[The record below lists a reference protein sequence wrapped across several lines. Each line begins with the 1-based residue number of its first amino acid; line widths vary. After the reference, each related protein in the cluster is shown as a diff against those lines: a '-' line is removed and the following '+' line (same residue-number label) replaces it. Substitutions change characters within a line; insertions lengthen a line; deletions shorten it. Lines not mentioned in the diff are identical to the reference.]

1 MLRSLVLGFAAI
13 AAVAATSLSP
23 ANASSDSSTYLANNS
38 HYVLFARG
46 PAVIHCRRGK
56 YVIICM

>member
-13 AAVAATSLSP
+13 AAVATTSLSP

-38 HYVLFARG
+38 HYVLFKRG
-46 PAVIHCRRGK
+46 PVVIHCHPSK
-56 YVIICM
+56 YVFNCM